1 MNHSS
6 TLASQSSQSGLG
18 DPTITA
24 PYWQIRRGR
33 LSLVRPQ
40 VMAIV
45 NVTPDSFSTGRD
57 RVYIDEARKACDE
70 AVAQGA
76 DVLDIGGESTRPGAQ
91 RPSPQEELDRVMPVV
106 EHALSLD
113 VPVSVDTSCLEV
125 MRATVDAG
133 VDIINDVRALSE
145 PGACAFAASVT
156 ALGVCLMHMQG
167 DPSTMQTAPHYE
179 DVVGEVASFLDGRRQ
194 QAIALGMDPACIVL
208 DPGFGFGKT
217 VAHNQTLARGLPQL
231 LALGSPLLVGWS
243 RKSTLGV
250 LTGRPVDQRQAAS
263 VAAAVVSVEAG
274 ARVVR
279 VHDVAATVDALK
291 VWAGLRPL
299 T

>member
-1 MNHSS
+1 MKRSS
-6 TLASQSSQSGLG
+6 SIAGESSQGCRDALTN
-18 DPTITA
+18 PA

-33 LSLVRPQ
+33 LSLDQPR

-57 RVYIDEARKACDE
+57 QVYIDEARRACDA
-70 AVAQGA
+70 AVVDGA

-91 RPSPQEELDRVMPVV
+91 RPSPQEELDRVLPVV
-106 EHALSLD
+106 EHALSLG
-113 VPVSVDTSCLEV
+113 VPVSVDTSRLEV
-125 MRATVDAG
+125 MRATVAAG

-145 PGACAFAASVT
+145 PGTCAFAASIP

-167 DPSTMQTAPHYE
+167 DPSTMQTAPHYG
-179 DVVGEVASFLDGRRQ
+179 DVVDEVAAFLDGRRQ
-194 QAIALGMDPACIVL
+194 LAISLGMDPACIVL

-243 RKSTLGV
+243 RKSTLGA
-250 LTGRPVDQRQAAS
+250 LTGRPVDQRLAAS
-263 VAAAVVSVEAG
+263 VAAAVVSIEAG